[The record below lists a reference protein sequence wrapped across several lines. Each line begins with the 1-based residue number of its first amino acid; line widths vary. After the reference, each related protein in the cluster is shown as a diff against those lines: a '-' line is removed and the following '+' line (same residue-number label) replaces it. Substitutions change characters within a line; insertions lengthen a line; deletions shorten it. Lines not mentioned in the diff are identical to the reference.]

1 MSFVVCVSSIQSPR
15 HATATVAVNAG
26 RARGVRASVHSRPQR
41 GDAFRHQ
48 KLALVTRHRTDRSA
62 VALRAAEEEDD
73 AAPPTTADPGEA
85 PAAAPTAE
93 DDEEVKGAQKT
104 AIVTGE

>member
-48 KLALVTRHRTDRSA
+48 KLALVTRHRTDRST
-62 VALRAAEEEDD
+62 VAHRAAEDN

-93 DDEEVKGAQKT
+93 DDEEVKGAQMT